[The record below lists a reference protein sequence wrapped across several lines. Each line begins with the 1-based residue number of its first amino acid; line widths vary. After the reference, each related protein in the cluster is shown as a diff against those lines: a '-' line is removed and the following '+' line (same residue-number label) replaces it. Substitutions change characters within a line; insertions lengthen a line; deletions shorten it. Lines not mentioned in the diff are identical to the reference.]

1 MSRDLHPAWLSEPG
15 AEPVAVRV
23 RETAAQQTAPAR
35 VTVSRRPAAAAG
47 ILVVMGLLASVYGTQ
62 DLFPGQLSAPSS
74 TTTDA
79 ALSIR
84 ITETGFDPKTLSVR
98 PGDTVTWIN
107 NAAIPYIL
115 TSADIETVDGPLDT
129 SPIFPESSLAVTIA
143 KGAKTGKFT
152 YISQTS
158 TDTGELMID
167 AAAAPASAPSPA
179 TNAVVSSAAPAPV
192 SSVTAPPVAAVSS
205 APRVSPS
212 SQPRPSPQPMPA
224 RSEAAKAPPQNIP
237 VIPTTA
243 VGAIPRNPYAINKPS
258 YVDPVQPT
266 SSKASVASSSKGHGG
281 APSKPV
287 ASVTDHKP
295 TSQPGS
301 GPENWIVAIV
311 SVLSLCALGMQAMRK
326 QAWTYNE

>member
-15 AEPVAVRV
+15 AEPVAIRV
-23 RETAAQQTAPAR
+23 RETAAQQAAPVR
-35 VTVSRRPAAAAG
+35 VTVSRRPAAVAG
-47 ILVVMGLLASVYGTQ
+47 ILVVIGMLASVYGTT
-62 DLFPGQLSAPSS
+62 DLFSGQLSMPLAAPA
-74 TTTDA
+74 DA

-84 ITETGFDPKTLSVR
+84 ITETGFEPKSLKVR

-107 NAAIPYIL
+107 NATIPFIL
-115 TSADIETVDGPLDT
+115 ASPDIETVDGPLDT

-143 KGAKTGKFT
+143 KGAKTGTFA

-158 TDTGELMID
+158 TDTGELVID
-167 AAAAPASAPSPA
+167 ATAPAASAPSAPA
-179 TNAVVSSAAPAPV
+179 QNTVVSSVPPAPV
-192 SSVTAPPVAAVSS
+192 SAPAAPVAAASSAPRPMSSSEQRSSVRPVSS
-205 APRVSPS
+205 AP
-212 SQPRPSPQPMPA
+212 
-224 RSEAAKAPPQNIP
+224 AKAPAQNIP

-258 YVDPVQPT
+258 YVDPVQPASSAV
-266 SSKASVASSSKGHGG
+266 SSKATHAG
-281 APSKPV
+281 APSKNV

-295 TSQPGS
+295 VSQPGS

-311 SVLSLCALGMQAMRK
+311 SIVSLCALGMQAMRK